1 MNKYIKAAFCVPLA
15 GIKYVILRFGNGK
28 RFHAS
33 FPAIMSPLTEVTVEG
48 KSHLCIG
55 KKLKMHNG
63 AKIRVRKGGKLE
75 IGKNFGMSNGCVV
88 TAYDHIKIGDNV
100 MLGPNVL
107 IYDQDHDYHAEGGV
121 AAMKFKTAP
130 ITIGSNVWI
139 GANTLI
145 LRGTIIGDNSVV
157 GGGTVIKGNFPPNSV
172 IIQKRT
178 TEVREYNETDSLYR
192 RI

>member
-1 MNKYIKAAFCVPLA
+1 MNKYIKAVFCVPLA
-15 GIKYVILRFGNGK
+15 GIKYAILKLENGK
-28 RFHAS
+28 RFSAV
-33 FPAIMSPLTEVTVEG
+33 FPAIASPLTEITVEG
-48 KSHLCIG
+48 KSELHVG

-63 AKIRVRKGGKLE
+63 SKIRVRKGGKVE

-88 TAYDHIKIGDNV
+88 TAYEHIKIGDNV

-107 IYDQDHDYHAEGGV
+107 IYDQDHDYRAEGGV

-130 ITIGSNVWI
+130 VVIGNNVWS

-145 LRGTIIGDNSVV
+145 LRGTTIGGNSVV
-157 GGGTVIKGNFPPNSV
+157 GGGTVIKGEYPPNSV

-178 TEVREYNETDSLYR
+178 TEVIKQHDGANQSIT
-192 RI
+192 

>member
-1 MNKYIKAAFCVPLA
+1 MNKYIKAVFCVPLA
-15 GIKYVILRFGNGK
+15 GIKYAILKLENGK
-28 RFHAS
+28 RFSAV
-33 FPAIMSPLTEVTVEG
+33 FPAIASPLTEITVEG
-48 KSHLCIG
+48 KSELHVG

-63 AKIRVRKGGKLE
+63 SKIRVRKGGKVE

-88 TAYDHIKIGDNV
+88 TAYEHIKIGDNV

-107 IYDQDHDYHAEGGV
+107 IYDQDHDYRAEGGV

-130 ITIGSNVWI
+130 VVIGNNVWI

-145 LRGTIIGDNSVV
+145 LRGTTIGGNSVV
-157 GGGTVIKGNFPPNSV
+157 GGGTVIKGEYPPNSV

-178 TEVREYNETDSLYR
+178 TEVIKQHDGANQSIT
-192 RI
+192 

>member
-1 MNKYIKAAFCVPLA
+1 
-15 GIKYVILRFGNGK
+15 
-28 RFHAS
+28 
-33 FPAIMSPLTEVTVEG
+33 MSPMTEVTVDG
-48 KSHLCIG
+48 KSELRIA

-63 AKIRVRKGGKLE
+63 AMIRVRKGGKLE

-107 IYDQDHDYHAEGGV
+107 IYDQDHDYRAEGGV
-121 AAMKFKTAP
+121 AAMRFKTAP
-130 ITIGSNVWI
+130 VVIGNNVWI

-145 LRGTIIGDNSVV
+145 LRGTTIGDNSVI
-157 GGGTVIKGNFPPNSV
+157 GGGTDIKGEYPPDSV
-172 IIQKRT
+172 IIQKRL
-178 TEVREYNETDSLYR
+178 TEVRECNEENSIYR

>member
-1 MNKYIKAAFCVPLA
+1 MNKYIKAIFCVPFA
-15 GIKYVILRFGNGK
+15 GVKYAILKLENGK
-28 RFHAS
+28 RFSAA
-33 FPAIMSPLTEVTVEG
+33 FPAIASPLTEITVEG
-48 KSHLCIG
+48 KSELRIDR
-55 KKLKMHNG
+55 KLKMHNG

-107 IYDQDHDYHAEGGV
+107 IYDQDHDYRAEGGV
-121 AAMKFKTAP
+121 AAMKFKTTP
-130 ITIGSNVWI
+130 VVIGNNVWI

-145 LRGTIIGDNSVV
+145 LRGTTIGDNSVV
-157 GGGTVIKGNFPPNSV
+157 GGGTVIKGEYPPNSV

-178 TEVREYNETDSLYR
+178 TEVIKQHDGANQSIT
-192 RI
+192 

>member
-1 MNKYIKAAFCVPLA
+1 
-15 GIKYVILRFGNGK
+15 
-28 RFHAS
+28 
-33 FPAIMSPLTEVTVEG
+33 MSPMTEVTVDG
-48 KSHLCIG
+48 KSELRIA

-107 IYDQDHDYHAEGGV
+107 IYDQDRAEGGV
-121 AAMKFKTAP
+121 AAMRFKTAP
-130 ITIGSNVWI
+130 VVIGNNVWI

-145 LRGTIIGDNSVV
+145 LRGTTIGDNSVI
-157 GGGTVIKGNFPPNSV
+157 GG
-172 IIQKRT
+172 
-178 TEVREYNETDSLYR
+178 DSHQR
-192 RI
+192 RVPA

>member
-1 MNKYIKAAFCVPLA
+1 MNKYIKAVFCVPLA
-15 GIKYVILRFGNGK
+15 GIKYAILKLENGK
-28 RFHAS
+28 RFSAV
-33 FPAIMSPLTEVTVEG
+33 FPAIASPLTEITVEG
-48 KSHLCIG
+48 KSELHVG

-63 AKIRVRKGGKLE
+63 SKIRVRKGGKVE

-88 TAYDHIKIGDNV
+88 TAYEHIKIGDNV

-107 IYDQDHDYHAEGGV
+107 IYDQDHDYRAEGGV

-130 ITIGSNVWI
+130 VVIGNNVWI

-145 LRGTIIGDNSVV
+145 LRGTTIGGNSVV
-157 GGGTVIKGNFPPNSV
+157 GGWTVIKGEYPPNSV

-178 TEVREYNETDSLYR
+178 TEVIKQHDGANQSIT
-192 RI
+192 